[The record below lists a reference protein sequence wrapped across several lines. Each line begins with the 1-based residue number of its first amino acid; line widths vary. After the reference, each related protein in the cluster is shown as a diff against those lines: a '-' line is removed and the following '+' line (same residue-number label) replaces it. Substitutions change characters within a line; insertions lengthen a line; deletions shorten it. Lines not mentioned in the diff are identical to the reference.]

1 MFHFGCQPCYNFKK
15 ENGVGKMKI
24 ACLQMDIVFGSPEA
38 NYSRAADFLQRA
50 HEAGCELAVLPELWT
65 TGYDLTRLD
74 EIADRGAERA
84 KQFLS
89 EAALK
94 YGMHIVGGSVAND
107 TGSGVKNTMIIV
119 DKEGRL
125 VHEYSKLHLFRLMNE
140 EKYLIDGEEDGLFEL
155 AGETMAGFICY
166 DIRFPEWFRK
176 QVLNGARVLFVPAE
190 WPLARVDHWRTLLMA
205 RAIENQAYVVAC
217 NRSGSDPANQFAGHS
232 IIIGPWGEVIAEA
245 GEAEEMLIGDIDF
258 DAIDEIRSRIPVFED
273 RRTSFY

>member
-1 MFHFGCQPCYNFKK
+1 
-15 ENGVGKMKI
+15 MKI
-24 ACLQMDIVFGSPEA
+24 ACLQMDIVFGDPEA
-38 NYSRAADFLQRA
+38 NYRRAADFLTEA
-50 HEAGCELAVLPELWT
+50 SEAGCELAVLPELWT

-84 KQFLS
+84 KQFLT
-89 EAALK
+89 EAAQK

-119 DKEGRL
+119 DKDGRL
-125 VHEYSKLHLFRLMNE
+125 VHEYSKLHLFRLMQE
-140 EKYLIDGEEDGLFEL
+140 EKYLIDGDGDGLFEL

-176 QVLNGARVLFVPAE
+176 QVVNGARVLFVPAE
-190 WPLARVDHWRTLLMA
+190 WPLARLDHWRTLLMA

-217 NRSGSDPANQFAGHS
+217 NRAGSDPANQFAGHS

-245 GEAEEMLIGDIDF
+245 GEAEEMLVGEVDF